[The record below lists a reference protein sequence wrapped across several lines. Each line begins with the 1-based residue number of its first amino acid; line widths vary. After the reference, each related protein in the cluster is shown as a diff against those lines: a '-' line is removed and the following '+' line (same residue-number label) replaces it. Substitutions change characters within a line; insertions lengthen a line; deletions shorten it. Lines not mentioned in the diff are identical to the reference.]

1 LLNFRGLNRPLF
13 LSTQRFNQ
21 TRLFNQFLNLIG
33 GIMEDILKQ
42 LQAVVAEYGLQVVGA
57 LATLL
62 IGVWIAKLLAKAA
75 SKVLK
80 KREVD
85 ETLTKFLVSLLRIGL
100 ITFVII
106 SAAAQIGIQTASF
119 VAIIGAA
126 GLAIGFALQGS
137 LSNLAA
143 GVMLIIFKPIKIGDY
158 IEGGGSAGSVE
169 SIGIFVT
176 TLVTPDNKV
185 VIVPNS
191 TMTNGNITNYSAKDQ
206 RRVDMV
212 FGIGYGDDIDKAK
225 KAIEEVLDAD
235 SRILKDPAPMIVVS
249 ELGDSSVNF
258 NVRPWV
264 NSTDYWAVY
273 FATTEKI
280 KKKFDEQ
287 NISIPFPQRDV
298 HVYQAS

>member
-1 LLNFRGLNRPLF
+1 
-13 LSTQRFNQ
+13 
-21 TRLFNQFLNLIG
+21 
-33 GIMEDILKQ
+33 MEDIIKQ
-42 LQAVVAEYGLQVVGA
+42 LQAVVAEYGLQVLGA
-57 LATLL
+57 LATLVL
-62 IGVWIAKLLAKAA
+62 GIWIAKLFAKTVG
-75 SKVLK
+75 KVLR

-85 ETLTKFLVSLLRIGL
+85 ETLTKFLVSVLRIAL
-100 ITFVII
+100 ITFVMI

-119 VAIIGAA
+119 VAVIGAA

-176 TLVTPDNKV
+176 TLITPDNKV

-191 TMTNGNITNYSAKDQ
+191 TMTNGNIINYSAKDK

-212 FGIGYGDDIDKAK
+212 FGIGYSDDIDKAK
-225 KAIEEVLDAD
+225 NVIQSVLEND
-235 SRILKDPAPMIVVS
+235 SRVLKDPVPQIVVS

-264 NSTDYWAVY
+264 NTPDYWGV
-273 FATTEKI
+273 FFDTTEKI

-298 HVYQAS
+298 HMYQN

>member
-1 LLNFRGLNRPLF
+1 
-13 LSTQRFNQ
+13 
-21 TRLFNQFLNLIG
+21 
-33 GIMEDILKQ
+33 MDDILKQ
-42 LQAVVAEYGLQVVGA
+42 MQAVVAEYGLQVIGA
-57 LATLL
+57 LATLI
-62 IGVWIAKLLAKAA
+62 IGIWIAKLLAKTFRRT
-75 SKVLK
+75 LK

-85 ETLTKFLVSLLRIGL
+85 ETLTKFLVSLIRIGL

-143 GVMLIIFKPIKIGDY
+143 GVMLIIFKPVKVGDY
-158 IEGGGSAGSVE
+158 IEGGGAAGSVE
-169 SIGIFVT
+169 AVGIFIT

-185 VIVPNS
+185 VYIPNS
-191 TMTNGNITNYSAKDQ
+191 TLTGGNITNYSAMDT

-212 FGIGYGDDIDKAK
+212 FGIGYSDDIDKAK
-225 KAIEEVLDAD
+225 RAIEEVLKTD
-235 SRILKDPAPMIVVS
+235 SRILKDPAPQIVVS
-249 ELGDSSVNF
+249 ELADSSVNF

-264 NSTDYWAVY
+264 NTADFWAVY
-273 FATTEKI
+273 FDTTENI

-298 HVYQAS
+298 HTYQN